1 MQNAPN
7 IQAAPAPDM
16 YQNPMTSQ
24 FRMSGSVQ
32 PPYNQQQQM
41 SNQNTVLISSTSNS
55 LMSASVKP
63 SSQQIGAIGT
73 KVNAGMYFQSSL
85 NSTEN
90 EWQIIFK
97 NLSKTQSIYNFILNK
112 FQVKLRM
119 VNNIWECMLLHSN
132 HHLKT
137 TVIIQIQL
145 LAKEHSLEMQIME
158 FSVEDLKH
166 NHHQMHQ
173 YHRYN

>member
-16 YQNPMTSQ
+16 YQNAMTSQ

-73 KVNAGMYFQSSL
+73 KVNAGM
-85 NSTEN
+85 
-90 EWQIIFK
+90 
-97 NLSKTQSIYNFILNK
+97 
-112 FQVKLRM
+112 
-119 VNNIWECMLLHSN
+119 
-132 HHLKT
+132 
-137 TVIIQIQL
+137 
-145 LAKEHSLEMQIME
+145 
-158 FSVEDLKH
+158 
-166 NHHQMHQ
+166 
-173 YHRYN
+173 